1 MKKIALFILNFNGIN
16 EIKKGSLDSIS
27 KAVKKVKNAEVGTVF
42 LDNFSNDGSVDFV
55 EDYFNKIEFL

>member
-16 EIKKGSLDSIS
+16 KIKKGSLDSIS

-42 LDNFSNDGSVDFV
+42 LDNFSKSTLQG
-55 EDYFNKIEFL
+55 EG